1 MSQTYMEMAAEFREK
16 FGVDNTKN
24 RKNFLMQRELIIEE
38 YKELAESMF
47 NINALIAGLQEK
59 STRAD
64 MLKEMTD
71 LMYVLYQ
78 MAVFL
83 GMDLDRAM
91 VEVHE
96 NNLTKL
102 GKDGKPK
109 FRDDGKLLKPEG
121 YQKVDLEHLV

>member
-1 MSQTYMEMAAEFREK
+1 MEMAVEFREK
-16 FGVDNTKN
+16 FGASDKKT
-24 RKNFLMQRELIIEE
+24 RENFLMQRSLIIEE
-38 YKELAESMF
+38 YKELAECMF
-47 NINALIAGLQEK
+47 NVDALIAGLNEK
-59 STRAD
+59 SIRAD

-78 MAVFL
+78 MAAFL

-102 GKDGKPK
+102 GKDGKPN
-109 FRDDGKLLKPEG
+109 FRADGKLLKPEG
-121 YQKVDLEHLV
+121 YKKVDLEHLV